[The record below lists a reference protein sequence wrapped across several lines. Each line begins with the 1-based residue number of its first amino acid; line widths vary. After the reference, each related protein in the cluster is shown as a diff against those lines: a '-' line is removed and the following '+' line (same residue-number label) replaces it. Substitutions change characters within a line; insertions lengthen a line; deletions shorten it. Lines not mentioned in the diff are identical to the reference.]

1 MYRSIL
7 FLFLCFTTTKISNGN
22 PDRIE
27 QYNNRDRS
35 KLIYSHSIKTFYDNE
50 DIQKPTIRTMT
61 MDGDDDDDQFNK
73 IKTTTKTISDIFY
86 RSTMREKD
94 DHNNYDDYIN
104 DFERTTTVTKK
115 NYFQKIKENK
125 TNLFLNSS
133 SQKKSINENK
143 QSIILDV

>member
-104 DFERTTTVTKK
+104 DFERTTTFITKK
-115 NYFQKIKENK
+115 IYQ
-125 TNLFLNSS
+125 
-133 SQKKSINENK
+133 
-143 QSIILDV
+143 

>member
-7 FLFLCFTTTKISNGN
+7 FLFLCFTTTKISNGDV
-22 PDRIE
+22 DRIK
-27 QYNNRDRS
+27 QYNNRDKS
-35 KLIYSHSIKTFYDNE
+35 KLIYSHSIEPFYDNE
-50 DIQKPTIRTMT
+50 DIQKPTIRTTT
-61 MDGDDDDDQFNK
+61 MDGDDDDDDDDQLNK
-73 IKTTTKTISDIFY
+73 IKTTTKTSAISNIFY
-86 RSTMREKD
+86 RSTMREND
-94 DHNNYDDYIN
+94 NYIN

-133 SQKKSINENK
+133 SQKKSMNEIK